1 MSNFLFNHKS
11 NGTTLMMPEPD
22 VKREKKEYDILVI
35 DDNPADATL
44 VSLLLEESDLIICN
58 ITACETLSEGLDVL
72 ESAKVFQAVLL
83 DLSLPDSSGF
93 ETLKRLLERFSTQ
106 NVIVLTGYADK
117 KLGIKAVQAGAQDFL
132 VKGMFDG
139 DQLAKTILYAIER
152 SNAIRHAEEMGKARD
167 LAEESA
173 RMREQFIAGI
183 SHEMRTPMNAVLG
196 MSNLLGKTVLTE
208 EQNQYVHSIKQSSE
222 ILLGIINDILEIST
236 IQNGKV
242 EFEHKDFDLHELLAN
257 LINVMQ
263 YKINEKSLGISL
275 AIDPN
280 IPRDLKGDKLRL
292 NQILFNLVG
301 NAIKFTDT
309 GYVKII
315 LELKSLK
322 DNQVVL
328 YCGVEDT
335 GIGIPADKLEAVFG
349 TFTRIRTK
357 DRLFEGTGLGLS
369 IAKNLIDMQG
379 GTIGLTSTLGEG
391 SLFFFTLPFEV
402 GMKNI
407 ENADKTPRPAV
418 NPDQPINLLLVEDH
432 KMNQLVARKT
442 LEKHFTNIKII
453 IADNGQKA
461 VDLLKITSFDLILM
475 DIQMPVMDGIEA
487 TAHIRQHM
495 PEHATLPI
503 LAMTAHANIS
513 KDEKWHEYGFNDY
526 VLKPFDP
533 ENLFAKIVQY
543 ARVGELL
550 AV

>member
-1 MSNFLFNHKS
+1 MSNFLFNHIS
-11 NGTTLMMPEPD
+11 HTETLLNSD
-22 VKREKKEYDILVI
+22 IKREIKAYDILVI

-44 VSLLLEESDLIICN
+44 VSLLLEESDLIQCN
-58 ITACETLSEGLDVL
+58 IIACETLSDGLYVL
-72 ESAKVFQAVLL
+72 EKKPAIHAVLL

-93 ETLKRLLERFSTQ
+93 ETLERLLARFSTK

-139 DQLAKTILYAIER
+139 DQLAKTLLYSIER
-152 SNAIRHAEEMGKARD
+152 SNAIRQAEEMRKERD
-167 LAEESA
+167 LAEQSA
-173 RMREQFIAGI
+173 SMREQFIAGI

-196 MSNLLGKTVLTE
+196 MSNLLGKTPLNA
-208 EQNQYVHSIKQSSE
+208 EQNQYVQSIKQSSE

-236 IQNGKV
+236 MQNGKV
-242 EFEHKDFDLHELLAN
+242 EFENKDFDLHELLAN

-275 AIDPN
+275 SIDPN

-315 LELKSLK
+315 LEQKSATADK
-322 DNQVVL
+322 TIIHF
-328 YCGVEDT
+328 GVEDT
-335 GIGIPADKLEAVFG
+335 GIGIPADKLDAVFG

-369 IAKNLIDMQG
+369 IAKNLIQLQG
-379 GTIGLTSTLGEG
+379 GTIGVTSILGEG
-391 SLFFFTLPFEV
+391 SLFFFTLPFEIGNNQGV
-402 GMKNI
+402 LKETVATKATLN
-407 ENADKTPRPAV
+407 K
-418 NPDQPINLLLVEDH
+418 DQHINLLLVEDH

-442 LEKHFTNIKII
+442 LEKQFPNIRVT
-453 IADNGQKA
+453 IADNGEKA
-461 VDLLKITSFDLILM
+461 VRLLEQTAFDIVLM
-475 DIQMPVMDGIEA
+475 DIQMPVMDGMEA
-487 TAHIRQHM
+487 TAHIRTNMPQHKG
-495 PEHATLPI
+495 LPI

-513 KDEKWHEYGFNDY
+513 KDEKLHEYGFNDY

-533 ENLFAKIVQY
+533 ENLFEKILQY
-543 ARVGELL
+543 ALVTTL
-550 AV
+550 